1 MQDIDT
7 FNIVEE
13 LMSINIS
20 KKKRDDLLEKI
31 KEIRKYIASA
41 PQDENTGNLLLYLNQ
56 IEKDVNGKK
65 YGLVFEEHREKINDI
80 LDTHTPVLEEDKE
93 LFVDKGNGQM
103 NFLIEGDNL
112 SALKLLEK
120 THKGKI
126 DVIYIDPPYNTG
138 AKDFIYDDTYVET
151 TDGFNHSKWL
161 SFMNN
166 RLKIAKMLLK
176 PSGVIFL
183 SIDDNEM
190 AQLKLL
196 CEEIFGANNFVGVI
210 LWKKKTNGNNM
221 GWLPPV
227 HDYILCFS
235 KSIDNIFDM
244 GFEVSKE
251 EIEKK
256 YKNPDN
262 DPRGPWTTTDLSANH
277 KGPDFAIT
285 NPANGDVFYPPEGRY
300 WVFNEQEVLKRIADG
315 RIIFG
320 KNGTTR
326 PVQKVFLNNR
336 TLSKRK
342 AESWWDEHGL
352 NADATQELKNIFGV
366 AKVFTHPKPT
376 KLIQD
381 ILKMSCDKKAI
392 ILDFFAGSGTTGHAV
407 MKLNAEDCGLRRFIL
422 CTNNENNICKDVTYE
437 RLKRVIEKEKYVES
451 LKYYK
456 IDYIP
461 ISDCLYYEYADELL
475 LHIRELVELENGID
489 FINNSEVAIILT
501 EKEADDYINRLN
513 KDSDCKI
520 IYLGHDIL
528 LSGEQAEKVRKLN
541 IKINNI
547 PDYYYR
553 ELEG

>member
-20 KKKRDDLLEKI
+20 KKKRDDLLDKI

-56 IEKDVNGKK
+56 IEKDINGKK

-93 LFVDKGNGQM
+93 LFIDKGNGKM

-138 AKDFIYDDTYVET
+138 AKDFIYDDTFVET

-161 SFMNN
+161 SFMNS

-320 KNGTTR
+320 KSGTAR

-366 AKVFTHPKPT
+366 AKVFTHPKPI
-376 KLIQD
+376 KLIED
-381 ILKMSCDKKAI
+381 ILKMSCDKKAT

-461 ISDCLYYEYADELL
+461 INDRLYYEYADELL

-489 FINNSEVAIILT
+489 FINNSEIAIILT

-520 IYLGHDIL
+520 IYLGHDVL
-528 LSGEQAEKVRKLN
+528 LSGEQAEKVRELD
-541 IKINNI
+541 IKINHI